1 MNDHAAAVEVRRE
14 RESTR
19 QGERMTLAQK
29 TVHNMKTKQL
39 ALLRETKKA
48 KFAAAVKMHE
58 EYLQTEEKSM
68 RKEPMITEIIEEQN
82 EQDSDEETAGVGKLR
97 TTRGLK
103 P

>member
-1 MNDHAAAVEVRRE
+1 
-14 RESTR
+14 
-19 QGERMTLAQK
+19 MTLAQK

-68 RKEPMITEIIEEQN
+68 RKEPMISEIIEEQN
-82 EQDSDEETAGVGKLR
+82 EQDSDEETAGAGKLR